1 MSFETKQKILR
12 SVVEQVEFV
21 GDQITI
27 EHLIPVSDGKSSV
40 NRFDALQPESTD
52 KDVMKGNDRLGARS
66 ANCPAKVS
74 THVCKPFGCT
84 NKFSASIA
92 ASPLKPMMV

>member
-1 MSFETKQKILR
+1 MDGTDLDSGADFSPRMRHILR
-12 SVVEQVEFV
+12 PR
-21 GDQITI
+21 G
-27 EHLIPVSDGKSSV
+27 LK
-40 NRFDALQPESTD
+40 PESTD
-52 KDVMKGNDRLGARS
+52 KGVMKGNDRLGASS

>member
-40 NRFDALQPESTD
+40 NRFDALQNVKPVHRKLT
-52 KDVMKGNDRLGARS
+52 MIALGYE
-66 ANCPAKVS
+66 
-74 THVCKPFGCT
+74 
-84 NKFSASIA
+84 
-92 ASPLKPMMV
+92 